1 MAVDPNNK
9 HPSFSNLLEQGF
21 INKIR
26 LPAAF
31 VKEHKKMLAKTAL
44 LRTDEGMS
52 WEAKIVREAS
62 DYFICEGD
70 WPWFVVYNK
79 LELGDMLIFYLVEKS
94 TFHVLPYSKKPHI
107 NIRHFEELSSSEN
120 EVENVEEKDDEDENI
135 EASRKSKKVK
145 TEPKE
150 SSAHGTRSTES
161 DDDSTEILDGTPTSN
176 RGNTKFSDMVVHS
189 VENLGH
195 CPLGQSSKMKR
206 QEGDTEDDVSLDIH
220 IKRMEIEKLLE
231 GIAEDQLTIEDE
243 GFKMQSQQSSVI
255 YDVRRTVMDKE
266 KAIAYQR
273 AKANFN
279 SKNPFFISFMH
290 HSYISR
296 SSNHL
301 CIKLRFARTY
311 IPENCSNIMLR
322 VAGRG
327 SWPVTYYKG
336 PTQAKIGIGW
346 GAFVL
351 DNQLKLGD
359 ICVFEVIKGTQIF
372 MDVTIFRTARS
383 TPMQE
388 TDGPDCS

>member
-21 INKIR
+21 IDRI
-26 LPAAF
+26 
-31 VKEHKKMLAKTAL
+31 
-44 LRTDEGMS
+44 
-52 WEAKIVREAS
+52 
-62 DYFICEGD
+62 
-70 WPWFVVYNK
+70 

-94 TFHVLPYSKKPHI
+94 TFHVLHYSKKPRI
-107 NIRHFEELSSSEN
+107 NILHYEELSSSED
-120 EVENVEEKDDEDENI
+120 EVENVEEKDDEEENI
-135 EASRKSKKVK
+135 EASRKYKRVK

-150 SSAHGTRSTES
+150 SSAI
-161 DDDSTEILDGTPTSN
+161 D
-176 RGNTKFSDMVVHS
+176 
-189 VENLGH
+189 
-195 CPLGQSSKMKR
+195 
-206 QEGDTEDDVSLDIH
+206 
-220 IKRMEIEKLLE
+220 
-231 GIAEDQLTIEDE
+231 DE
-243 GFKMQSQQSSVI
+243 GCKMQSQQSSVI
-255 YDVRRTVMDKE
+255 YDVRRTVMDRE

-273 AKANFN
+273 AKANFK
-279 SKNPFFISFMH
+279 SKNSFFISFMH

-327 SWPVTYYKG
+327 YWPVTDYKG
-336 PTQAKIGIGW
+336 PTQAKIDIGW

-359 ICVFEVIKGTQIF
+359 VCVFEVIKGTQIF
-372 MDVTIFRTARS
+372 MDVTIFCTAGS

-388 TDGPDCS
+388 TDRPDCS

>member
-21 INKIR
+21 IDKIR

-31 VKEHKKMLAKTAL
+31 VKEHKKMLAKTDL

-52 WEAKIVREAS
+52 WEVKIVREAS
-62 DYFICEGD
+62 DYFIGEGD

-79 LELGDMLIFYLVEKS
+79 LEVGDMLIFYLVEKS
-94 TFHVLPYSKKPHI
+94 TFHVLHYSKKPRI
-107 NIRHFEELSSSEN
+107 NIRHYEELSSSEN
-120 EVENVEEKDDEDENI
+120 EVENVEEKDDEEQNI

-195 CPLGQSSKMKR
+195 CPLGQSSKIFR
-206 QEGDTEDDVSLDIH
+206 HGCEAIDGEGC
-220 IKRMEIEKLLE
+220 
-231 GIAEDQLTIEDE
+231 
-243 GFKMQSQQSSVI
+243 KMQSQQSSVI

-266 KAIAYQR
+266 KAIACQR
-273 AKANFN
+273 AKANFK
-279 SKNPFFISFMH
+279 SKNPFFISFMR

-351 DNQLKLGD
+351 DNQLN
-359 ICVFEVIKGTQIF
+359 
-372 MDVTIFRTARS
+372 
-383 TPMQE
+383 
-388 TDGPDCS
+388 

>member
-1 MAVDPNNK
+1 
-9 HPSFSNLLEQGF
+9 
-21 INKIR
+21 
-26 LPAAF
+26 
-31 VKEHKKMLAKTAL
+31 MLAKTAL

-52 WEAKIVREAS
+52 WEAKIVRKAS

-120 EVENVEEKDDEDENI
+120 EVENVEEKDDEEENI

-145 TEPKE
+145 TEPKD

-195 CPLGQSSKMKR
+195 S
-206 QEGDTEDDVSLDIH
+206 
-220 IKRMEIEKLLE
+220 
-231 GIAEDQLTIEDE
+231 IEDE
-243 GFKMQSQQSSVI
+243 DFKMQSQQSSVI

-266 KAIAYQR
+266 KAIVYQR

-279 SKNPFFISFMH
+279 SKKPFFISFMH

-322 VAGRG
+322 VAGR
-327 SWPVTYYKG
+327 
-336 PTQAKIGIGW
+336 
-346 GAFVL
+346 
-351 DNQLKLGD
+351 
-359 ICVFEVIKGTQIF
+359 VIKGTQIF
-372 MDVTIFRTARS
+372 MDVTIFRAAGS
-383 TPMQE
+383 MPMQE
-388 TDGPDCS
+388 TDRPDCSQFSLG